1 MADRKDSKTP
11 SKGGLMKKKEK
22 KVEKVESKSEKE
34 KEKNKNKG
42 EKMTKKPEKNPENQ
56 QKNEEMPKKNE
67 EMPKKNEEMP
77 QGNEEMP
84 QGNEEMPQGN
94 GEVAEGAKH
103 PVKDEE
109 FELEPME
116 LPPFEI
122 IVGDRMNPTFFKFQF
137 RNVEYSS
144 GRNKTFLCYQVDI
157 QGGAGETDGLRGYLE
172 DEHSGSHA
180 EEAFFHQVLAYYDKS
195 LHYTVTWYMSSSPC
209 AACAAKLVEILRER
223 KTMRLIIH
231 CSRLFQWEE
240 PEIQGGLQAL
250 VRAGCKIRMMRPVD
264 FAYVW
269 STFVENE
276 EDNFTPWEDC
286 QDNYDYYDERLCD
299 ILK

>member
-1 MADRKDSKTP
+1 MADRKESKTP
-11 SKGGLMKKKEK
+11 SKGGLIKKKEK

-34 KEKNKNKG
+34 KEKNKYKG

-67 EMPKKNEEMP
+67 EMPKK
-77 QGNEEMP
+77 
-84 QGNEEMPQGN
+84 NEEMPQGN

-180 EEAFFHQVLAYYDKS
+180 EEAFFQQVLAYYDKS
-195 LHYTVTWYMSSSPC
+195 LHYTVTWHMSSSPC
-209 AACAAKLVEILRER
+209 AACATKLVEILRAR

-240 PEIQGGLQAL
+240 PEIQVGLQAL
-250 VRAGCKIRMMRPVD
+250 VRAGCKICMMRPVD

>member
-1 MADRKDSKTP
+1 MADRKDSRTP
-11 SKGGLMKKKEK
+11 SKGGLIKKKEK
-22 KVEKVESKSEKE
+22 KGEKAESIPEKE
-34 KEKNKNKG
+34 KEKDKDKEQKMPKKS
-42 EKMTKKPEKNPENQ
+42 EKTAENQ
-56 QKNEEMPKKNE
+56 QNNVDK
-67 EMPKKNEEMP
+67 
-77 QGNEEMP
+77 
-84 QGNEEMPQGN
+84 PQGN
-94 GEVAEGAKH
+94 GEIAEGAQG

-109 FELEPME
+109 FQLEPIE

-137 RNVEYSS
+137 KNVEYSS

-157 QGGAGETDGLRGYLE
+157 QGGTTEADGLRGYLE

-180 EEAFFHQVLAYYDKS
+180 EEVFFQQVLAFYDKS
-195 LHYTVTWYMSSSPC
+195 LCYTVTWYTSSSPC
-209 AACAAKLVEILRER
+209 ATCAAKLVEILRSR
-223 KTMRLIIH
+223 KTLRLNIH

-240 PEIQGGLQAL
+240 PEIQAGLQAL
-250 VRAGCKIRMMRPVD
+250 VRAGCKLHMMRPLD

-276 EDNFTPWEDC
+276 EDSFTPWEDC
-286 QDNYDYYDERLCD
+286 QESYEYYDERLCD

>member
-1 MADRKDSKTP
+1 MADRKDSKIP
-11 SKGGLMKKKEK
+11 GKGNLMKKKEK
-22 KVEKVESKSEKE
+22 KVEKAESKPEKE
-34 KEKNKNKG
+34 KEKNKDKG
-42 EKMTKKPEKNPENQ
+42 EKETKKPEKTQENQ
-56 QKNEEMPKKNE
+56 QKNEET
-67 EMPKKNEEMP
+67 
-77 QGNEEMP
+77 
-84 QGNEEMPQGN
+84 PQGN
-94 GEVAEGAKH
+94 GEVAEGAKG

-137 RNVEYSS
+137 KNVEYSS

-157 QGGAGETDGLRGYLE
+157 QGGAGETEGLRGYLE

-180 EEAFFHQVLAYYDKS
+180 EEAFFQQVLAYYDKS

-209 AACAAKLVEILRER
+209 AACAAKLVEILRAR
-223 KTMRLIIH
+223 KAMRLNIH

-240 PEIQGGLQAL
+240 AEIQAGLQAL
-250 VRAGCKIRMMRPVD
+250 VGAGCKIRMMRPVD

-286 QDNYDYYDERLCD
+286 QDNYDYYDEKLCD